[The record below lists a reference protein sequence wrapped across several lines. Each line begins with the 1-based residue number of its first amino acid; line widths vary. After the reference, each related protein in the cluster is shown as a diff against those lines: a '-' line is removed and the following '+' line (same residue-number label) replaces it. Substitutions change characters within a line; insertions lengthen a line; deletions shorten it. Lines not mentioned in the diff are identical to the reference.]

1 MSLFLQQIANGLVI
15 GSTYAVVALG
25 FALAFTVL
33 RVINFAHPDIFMVG
47 MFAGLVAA
55 APGPWGFVI
64 ALAGGALGA
73 AALGLAL
80 ERTVLAPLRGRDVLM
95 TLIGTLG
102 VAIMLENG
110 MALVA
115 GPDPVSYPSLVPTRF
130 IDIGSV
136 TVTLR
141 QLVNFAI
148 CLALL
153 ALVSLYVRATRFGR
167 ATRAIAERPDVAAAF
182 GVDVGRVC
190 QVTIV
195 IASAMAG
202 VAAVSVGALYGT
214 ASAFVGLLYGL
225 KAFTCMLVAGNR
237 YFEGV
242 MVVALGLGIV
252 EALVTGYVSSSLRDA
267 VAFFV
272 LIGVLLFRPNGLFG
286 TREFTAFLPAGLRK
300 KLMGKELLT

>member
-1 MSLFLQQIANGLVI
+1 
-15 GSTYAVVALG
+15 
-25 FALAFTVL
+25 
-33 RVINFAHPDIFMVG
+33 MVG
-47 MFAGLVAA
+47 MFAGLVFAV
-55 APGPWGFVI
+55 PGPWGFVA
-64 ALAGGALGA
+64 ALAAGMLGA
-73 AALGLAL
+73 SAVGYAL
-80 ERTVLAPLRGRDVLM
+80 ERTVISPLRGRDVLM

-110 MALVA
+110 MSLIA
-115 GPDPVSYPSLVPTRF
+115 GPDPVSYPNLVPREF
-130 IDIGSV
+130 VDIGPV
-136 TVTLR
+136 TLTLR
-141 QLVNFAI
+141 QVVNFAI

-153 ALVSLYVRATRFGR
+153 VLVSLYVRATKFGR

-190 QVTIV
+190 QATIL

-202 VAAVSVGALYGT
+202 IAAVSVGALYSS
-214 ASAFVGLLYGL
+214 AHAFVGLLYGL

-242 MVVALGLGIV
+242 MVVALGLGII
-252 EALVTGYVSSSLRDA
+252 EALVTGYLSSSLRDA

-286 TREFTAFLPAGLRK
+286 SYAA
-300 KLMGKELLT
+300 